1 MGRGG
6 HHHSHHHH
14 HHYHHRHYGSS
25 SSSAPLWVYILM
37 LVIIF
42 GVAMVIT
49 AAINDD
55 IRSGERID
63 TTYELTGY
71 LYDNADYFNYAEEVM
86 VIESL
91 EYFYENTGAQMVIVT
106 QNEYI
111 NDSQTE
117 QMYYE
122 MFGDESHVLIV
133 LPMDSFFGTNSTQYY
148 YMGNDALI
156 VIDENGINSMLDDID
171 NSFSSRGDA
180 WSTAVRDITDLIMEE

>member
-6 HHHSHHHH
+6 HHHSHHH

-25 SSSAPLWVYILM
+25 SSAPLWVYVVM
-37 LVIIF
+37 LIVIF
-42 GVAMVIT
+42 GVAMLLSNAIT
-49 AAINDD
+49 DD
-55 IRSGERID
+55 IRNGERID

-71 LYDNADYFNYAEEVM
+71 LYDNANYFNYAEEVM

-106 QNEYI
+106 QNEYK
-111 NDSQTE
+111 NDSKTE

-133 LPMDSFFGTNSTQYY
+133 LPMDGLFGTNSTQYY
-148 YMGNDALI
+148 YMGDDALI
-156 VIDENGINSMLDDID
+156 VIDETGINHMLDNID
-171 NSFSSRGDA
+171 NSFSSKGEA
-180 WSTAVRDITDLIMEE
+180 WSTAIRDITDLIVEE